1 MLFIAAAEKQK
12 TAGTTSVKT
21 HTNLVTRVTASGKI
35 WRSCTNSIN
44 RDAIFKYRPSGHMMF
59 DETKGPIS
67 QMARSK
73 KRSIYLEIHISGP
86 RLYTDKRKQ
95 CKKWIGSNCQQVLN
109 KTTILIIN
117 IPHYYITN
125 INEHQSK
132 WSSISE

>member
-21 HTNLVTRVTASGKI
+21 HTNLVARVAASGKT
-35 WRSCTNSIN
+35 WRSGTNSID
-44 RDAIFKYRPSGHMMF
+44 REAIFKYRPARHMMF

-73 KRSIYLEIHISGP
+73 KRSIYLEIHIYGP

-95 CKKWIGSNCQQVLN
+95 RKKWIGSNC
-109 KTTILIIN
+109 KF
-117 IPHYYITN
+117 
-125 INEHQSK
+125 
-132 WSSISE
+132 